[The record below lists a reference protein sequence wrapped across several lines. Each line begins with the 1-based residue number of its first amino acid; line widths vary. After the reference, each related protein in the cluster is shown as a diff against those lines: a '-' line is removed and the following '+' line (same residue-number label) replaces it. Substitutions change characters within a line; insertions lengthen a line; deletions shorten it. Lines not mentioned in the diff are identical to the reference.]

1 VIDVIPLQR
10 ISGIKFKRR
19 GGKGTPDREEY
30 DARCL
35 PTAVA
40 GTCCHPS
47 KTTTSIITGKL
58 RKSIIIIR
66 NDRNLE
72 IAQ

>member
-40 GTCCHPS
+40 GTAA
-47 KTTTSIITGKL
+47 TL
-58 RKSIIIIR
+58 RRRRRASSQE
-66 NDRNLE
+66 N
-72 IAQ
+72 